1 MTVADERLMNRK
13 IAWTLRNSDEP
24 VRLDVAVAGKLDGV
38 NRSLARELI
47 QGGFVSV
54 TGKIHRRGSSR
65 VTCGDEVVVELPDDS
80 GDVQASTGAEFD
92 VVLED
97 EHLIVVDKPAGVTVH
112 PGPGHSGDTLIE
124 ALVASRPEL
133 STVGDPDRPGL
144 VHRLD
149 KDTSG
154 LLVIAKT
161 NVALSKLISAI
172 KARAVVR
179 TYKALVAG
187 QFSSDQGVIDAPI
200 GRDPA
205 NRTRQ
210 AVVTSGKPARTR
222 YRLVKRLPGASLLE
236 VVLETGRM
244 HQIRVHMAAVK
255 HPIIGDRTYGN
266 SPGPRG
272 LKRQFLHATRLR
284 FEHPSTGETV
294 DVKSPLPSDLGEAL
308 THYESG

>member
-1 MTVADERLMNRK
+1 MNRK
-13 IAWTLRNSDEP
+13 IAWTLRNADEP
-24 VRLDVAVAGKLDGV
+24 VRLDVAVAGELVGV
-38 NRSLARELI
+38 NRSLARRLI
-47 QGGFVSV
+47 EGGFVSV
-54 TGKIHRRGSSR
+54 TGKTSRRGSSR
-65 VTCGDEVVVELPDDS
+65 IACGDVVVVELPDDS
-80 GDVQASTGAEFD
+80 GRVDDSTKADFD
-92 VVLED
+92 VVVED

-112 PGPGHSGDTLIE
+112 PGPGHRGDTLIE
-124 ALVASRPEL
+124 ALIATRPEL
-133 STVGDPDRPGL
+133 AAVGDPERPGV

-161 NVALSKLISAI
+161 DATLSHLVDAI
-172 KARAVVR
+172 KARAIIR

-187 QFSSDQGVIDAPI
+187 QFNSDQGVIDAPI

-222 YRLVKRLPGASLLE
+222 YRLLKRMTGASFLE
-236 VVLETGRM
+236 VVLETGRT

-255 HPIIGDRTYGN
+255 HPVIGDRTYGPN
-266 SPGPRG
+266 PGPPG
-272 LKRQFLHATRLR
+272 LERQFLHATRLR
-284 FEHPSTGETV
+284 FEHPLTGKTV
-294 DVKSPLPSDLGEAL
+294 DVKSPLPDDLSEAL

>member
-1 MTVADERLMNRK
+1 MNRK
-13 IAWTLRNSDEP
+13 IAWTLRNADEP
-24 VRLDVAVAGKLDGV
+24 VRLDVAVAGELDGV
-38 NRSLARELI
+38 NRSLARRLI
-47 QGGFVSV
+47 EGGFVSV
-54 TGKIHRRGSSR
+54 TGKTCRRGSSR
-65 VTCGDEVVVELPDDS
+65 ISCGDVVVVELPDDS
-80 GDVQASTGAEFD
+80 GRVNDSTKAEFD
-92 VVLED
+92 VILED

-112 PGPGHSGDTLIE
+112 PGPGHRGDTLIE
-124 ALVASRPEL
+124 ALVATRPKL
-133 STVGDPDRPGL
+133 ADVGDPERPGV

-161 NVALSKLISAI
+161 DAALSHLVDAI

-187 QFSSDQGVIDAPI
+187 QISSDQGVIDAPI

-222 YRLVKRLPGASLLE
+222 YRLLKRMSGASFLE

-255 HPIIGDRTYGN
+255 HPVIGDRTYGPN
-266 SPGPRG
+266 PGPPG
-272 LKRQFLHATRLR
+272 LERQFLHATRLR
-284 FEHPSTGETV
+284 FEHPLTGKTV
-294 DVKSPLPSDLGEAL
+294 DVMSPLPDDLSEAL
-308 THYESG
+308 AHYESG

>member
-1 MTVADERLMNRK
+1 MNRK
-13 IAWTLRNSDEP
+13 IAWTLRNADEP
-24 VRLDVAVAGKLDGV
+24 VRLDVAVAGELDGV
-38 NRSLARELI
+38 NRSLARRLI
-47 QGGFVSV
+47 ESGFVSV
-54 TGKIHRRGSSR
+54 TGETCRRGSSR
-65 VTCGDEVVVELPDDS
+65 ISCGDVVVVELPDDS
-80 GDVQASTGAEFD
+80 GRVNDSTKAEFD

-97 EHLIVVDKPAGVTVH
+97 DHLIVVDKPAGVTVH
-112 PGPGHSGDTLIE
+112 PGPGHRGDTLIE
-124 ALVASRPEL
+124 ALVATRPEL
-133 STVGDPDRPGL
+133 AAVGDPERPGV

-161 NVALSKLISAI
+161 DAALSHLVDAI
-172 KARAVVR
+172 KARAIIR

-187 QFSSDQGVIDAPI
+187 QFNSDQGVIDAPI

-222 YRLVKRLPGASLLE
+222 YRLLKRMTGASFLE

-255 HPIIGDRTYGN
+255 HPVIGDRTYGPN
-266 SPGPRG
+266 PGPPG
-272 LKRQFLHATRLR
+272 LERQFLHATRLR
-284 FEHPSTGETV
+284 FEHPSTGKTV
-294 DVKSPLPSDLGEAL
+294 DVKSPLPDDLSEAL

>member
-1 MTVADERLMNRK
+1 MNRK
-13 IAWTLRNSDEP
+13 ISWTLRNADEP
-24 VRLDVAVAGKLDGV
+24 VRLDVAVAGELVGV
-38 NRSLARELI
+38 NRSLARRLI
-47 QGGFVSV
+47 EGGFVSV
-54 TGKIHRRGSSR
+54 TGKTSRRGSSR
-65 VTCGDEVVVELPDDS
+65 ISCGDVVVVELPDDS
-80 GDVQASTGAEFD
+80 GRLDHSAKAEFD

-112 PGPGHSGDTLIE
+112 PGPGHRGDTLIE
-124 ALVASRPEL
+124 ALVATRPEL
-133 STVGDPDRPGL
+133 AAVGDPERPGV

-161 NVALSKLISAI
+161 DAALSNLVDAI
-172 KARAVVR
+172 KARAIVR

-187 QFSSDQGVIDAPI
+187 QFNSDQGVIDAPI

-222 YRLVKRLPGASLLE
+222 YRLLKRMTGASFLE

-255 HPIIGDRTYGN
+255 HPVIGDRTYGPN
-266 SPGPRG
+266 PGPPG
-272 LKRQFLHATRLR
+272 LERQFLHATRLR
-284 FEHPSTGETV
+284 FEHPLTGQTV
-294 DVKSPLPSDLGEAL
+294 DVKSPLPDDLSEAL
-308 THYESG
+308 AHYESG

>member
-1 MTVADERLMNRK
+1 MNRK
-13 IAWTLRNSDEP
+13 IAWTLRNADEP
-24 VRLDVAVAGKLDGV
+24 VRLDVAVAGELDGV
-38 NRSLARELI
+38 NRSLARRLI
-47 QGGFVSV
+47 ESGFVSV
-54 TGKIHRRGSSR
+54 TGETCRRGSSR
-65 VTCGDEVVVELPDDS
+65 ISCGDVVVVELPDDS
-80 GDVQASTGAEFD
+80 GRVNDSTKAEFD

-97 EHLIVVDKPAGVTVH
+97 DHLIVVDKPAGVTVH
-112 PGPGHSGDTLIE
+112 PGPGHRGDTLIE
-124 ALVASRPEL
+124 ALVATRPEL
-133 STVGDPDRPGL
+133 AAVGDPERPGV

-161 NVALSKLISAI
+161 NAALSHLVDAI
-172 KARAVVR
+172 KARAIIR

-187 QFSSDQGVIDAPI
+187 QFNSDQGVIDAPI

-222 YRLVKRLPGASLLE
+222 YRLLKRMTGASFLE

-255 HPIIGDRTYGN
+255 HPVIGDRTYGPN
-266 SPGPRG
+266 PGPPG
-272 LKRQFLHATRLR
+272 LERQFLHATRLR
-284 FEHPSTGETV
+284 FEHPSTGQTV
-294 DVKSPLPSDLGEAL
+294 DVKSPLPDDLSEAL

>member
-1 MTVADERLMNRK
+1 MSRK
-13 IAWTLRNSDEP
+13 IAWTLRNADEP
-24 VRLDVAVAGKLDGV
+24 VRLDVAVAGELDGV
-38 NRSLARELI
+38 NRSLARRLI
-47 QGGFVSV
+47 EGGFVSV
-54 TGKIHRRGSSR
+54 TGKTSRRGSSR
-65 VTCGDEVVVELPDDS
+65 ISCGDVVVVELPDDS
-80 GDVQASTGAEFD
+80 GRLDHSAKAEFD

-112 PGPGHSGDTLIE
+112 PGPGHRGDTLIE
-124 ALVASRPEL
+124 ALVATRPEL
-133 STVGDPDRPGL
+133 AAVGDPERPGV

-161 NVALSKLISAI
+161 DAALSHLVDAI
-172 KARAVVR
+172 KARAIIR

-187 QFSSDQGVIDAPI
+187 QFNSDQGVIDAPI

-222 YRLVKRLPGASLLE
+222 YRLLKRMTGASFLE

-255 HPIIGDRTYGN
+255 HPVIGDRTYGPN
-266 SPGPRG
+266 PGPPG
-272 LKRQFLHATRLR
+272 LERQFLHATRLR
-284 FEHPSTGETV
+284 FEHPSTGQTV
-294 DVKSPLPSDLGEAL
+294 DVKSPLPDDLSEAL